1 MALVGLMRGKWRIIS
16 LICLSQVLVMA
27 LWFSTT
33 AVVPSLQKE
42 RALTPFHVSLLTSSV
57 QVGFVAGT
65 LISAFFGLADRL
77 DLRRFFMGAAATA
90 AAANLLILTLAP
102 GSLGIP
108 ALRFVTGMCMAGVYP
123 VGMKMAAS
131 WAKGDMGLLVALLVG
146 ALTLGSA
153 APHFLNG
160 IGGLNWRVTVVLA
173 SVSAALGAML
183 ISFTAIGPN
192 FTKTPKF
199 RPELAFKAWT
209 MRPLRFVNLGYFGH
223 MWELYAMWAWIGV
236 FLQSS
241 FQLSMDPD
249 SAFTLSKFATFSTIG
264 SGAFGCVIAGWLA
277 DRWGRTTVA
286 MIAMILSGTCSILAG
301 FLYGGSPAV
310 LVTLCVAWGITVI
323 ADSAQFSASIAE
335 LSEPSLVGTM
345 LTIQTSFGFLL
356 TLVTIHLIPQ
366 MVEAVGWKYAF
377 ALLSI
382 GPFLGSIAMARL
394 RSMKEAL
401 ALAGG
406 RR

>member
-1 MALVGLMRGKWRIIS
+1 MAEKWRVIC
-16 LICLSQVLVMA
+16 LICICQVLVMA

-33 AVVPSLQKE
+33 AVVPSLQRE
-42 RALTPFHVSLLTSSV
+42 RALTPFYVSLLTSSV

-65 LISAFFGLADRL
+65 LISAFLGLADRL
-77 DLRRFFMGAAATA
+77 DLRRFFMGAASTA
-90 AAANLLILTLAP
+90 AAANLLILILDP
-102 GSLGIP
+102 ESLGIP

-131 WAKGDMGLLVALLVG
+131 WASGDMGLLVALLVG

-153 APHFLNG
+153 SPHLLNG
-160 IGGLNWRVTVVLA
+160 IGGLDWRVTVVLA
-173 SVSAALGAML
+173 SISAFFGAAL
-183 ISFTAIGPN
+183 ISFTKMGPSLAR
-192 FTKTPKF
+192 TPKF
-199 RPELAFKAWT
+199 RSELAFKAWT
-209 MRPLRFVNLGYFGH
+209 TRSLRFANLAYFGH

-241 FQLSMDPD
+241 FQLTMAAD
-249 SAFTLSKFATFSTIG
+249 SAFTLSKFATFATIG
-264 SGAFGCVIAGWLA
+264 CGALGCVAAGWLA

-286 MIAMILSGTCSILAG
+286 ITAMLLSGTCCVLVG
-301 FLYGGSPAV
+301 FLYGKSPWI
-310 LVTLCVAWGITVI
+310 LIPLCLAWGLTVV
-323 ADSAQFSASIAE
+323 ADSAQFSASVAE
-335 LSEPSLVGTM
+335 LSEPSLIGTM

-366 MVEAVGWKYAF
+366 IVDAVGWKYAF
-377 ALLSI
+377 ALLGI
-382 GPFLGSIAMARL
+382 GPYLGSIAMARL
-394 RSMKEAL
+394 RGMNEAL

>member
-1 MALVGLMRGKWRIIS
+1 MSHKWNVVI
-16 LICLSQVLVMA
+16 LICVCQVLVMA

-42 RALTPFHVSLLTSSV
+42 TTLSGFQVSVLTSGV
-57 QVGFVAGT
+57 QVGFVVGT
-65 LISAFFGLADRL
+65 LISALLGLADRL
-77 DLRRFFMGAAATA
+77 DLRLFFAVSAGAA
-90 AAANLLILTLAP
+90 AAANLGILAFDAGSSAIP
-102 GSLGIP
+102 G
-108 ALRFVTGMCMAGVYP
+108 LRFLTGVCMAGVYP

-131 WAKGDMGLLVALLVG
+131 WAKNDMGLLVALLVG

-153 APHFLNG
+153 SPHFLNA
-160 IGGLNWRVTVVLA
+160 IGGVDWRLSIVLA
-173 SVSAALGAML
+173 SASAALGAAL
-183 ISFTAIGPN
+183 ISFAEIGPN
-192 FTKTPKF
+192 FAKAPKF

-209 MRPLRFVNLGYFGH
+209 TRSLRLANLGYLGH
-223 MWELYAMWAWIGV
+223 MWELYAMWTWIAV

-241 FQLSMDPD
+241 FQTSMNAD
-249 SAFTLSKFATFSTIG
+249 SAFTFSKLATFATVG
-264 SGAFGCVIAGWLA
+264 SGAIGCVVAGRLA

-286 MIAMILSGTCSILAG
+286 MTAMVLSGTCSILVG
-301 FLYGGSPAV
+301 FLYGGNPV
-310 LVTLCVAWGITVI
+310 LLVAFCLVWGITVI

-345 LTIQTSFGFLL
+345 LTVQTSFGFLL
-356 TLVTIHLIPQ
+356 TLITIHLIPP
-366 MVEAVGWKYAF
+366 VVDLIGWRYAF
-377 ALLSI
+377 ALLGI
-382 GPFLGSIAMARL
+382 GPFLGTVAMARL